1 MKIFKN
7 KKFITSL
14 VVLLFLVLPIGLLA
28 SEQSEGLLN
37 TAMTGVTSGV
47 GYAVSV
53 VVGFVALIITS
64 VLGLISTLLIDVIVQ
79 VAQYNNIINV
89 PVVAEGWVIVRD
101 LCNMFFV
108 LIFLIIAFATI
119 LRVESYNFKKM
130 LPKLLM
136 YAVLIN
142 FSRTI
147 FGLIIDASTIIMLTF
162 VSGFANA
169 PGQLVGLMKMGDVLS
184 ASNQKLSSTSAF
196 GTWGVVVGIIAGVI
210 ASVMT
215 AVVLTVILAVLAM
228 RIVMLWIYTVLSPLA
243 FLGFGFDPIK
253 KFTQEIWDDFIKT
266 VIIGPVLAFF
276 IYLAFK
282 VDASVSALGG
292 VFGSEK
298 DPVCAGVNALFCG
311 DSFQKYIIVI
321 AMLMGGL
328 KVSQKIGGEV
338 SKIAGKTENWTKG
351 KIKSAGKSSGAAAWG
366 GVKTGGGMAMGGLK
380 AADATWNKGRGAS
393 MVGVVQDRYKS
404 AAKGAVAGGAVGS
417 IGGFGGAAL
426 GGLVGGVAGMFSK
439 NVGDHFDNKR
449 KLREAQGKISTD
461 EKGTW
466 FSQNG
471 IDYMKDAK
479 DGKFKKADKKTGV
492 IIAPDALKIGKMDLE
507 DTTNDQKMFSAHY
520 RSATNKGKASR
531 EVAEKE
537 GVDKAM
543 KNYNG
548 ISPEDLKRLF
558 DTETDKKNSKALAM
572 LLKGKF
578 KDGEHERVNKAKDI
592 LSGNELLNKD
602 FSEAMMKNNAYL
614 YHTRA
619 DGKSVDEGAI
629 TKAFS
634 EGKIK
639 LEEQSLSN
647 LNADSMK
654 MFAKILGDKFE
665 AAAGK
670 MVKNT
675 ADADKFK
682 KIFEDGIAKDKI
694 KDFSGDDLAIRR
706 AFSKVTGDLHTGFQ
720 DKGGSVSVSGVG
732 ELMNFVNNMN
742 VKDYGKLSDEA
753 LQNPA
758 VQKAIRN
765 TLTTSTKTME
775 KINKS
780 NDLTTKR
787 AEDLERIKNGT
798 SLTP

>member
-1 MKIFKN
+1 MNILKN
-7 KKFITSL
+7 KKIISSL
-14 VVLLFLVLPIGLLA
+14 VVLFLLFF
-28 SEQSEGLLN
+28 
-37 TAMTGVTSGV
+37 V
-47 GYAVSV
+47 GYLANAATEDPLSSTAANNVLTDAVGSAIATV
-53 VVGFVALIITS
+53 IGWIALLITS
-64 VLGLISTLLIDVIVQ
+64 VLGLISTVLIDVIVK

-89 PVVAEGWVIVRD
+89 EVVRVGWVIVRD

-108 LIFLIIAFATI
+108 LIFLIMAFATI

-162 VSGFANA
+162 VGGFANL
-169 PGQLVGLMKMGDVLS
+169 PGKFTDLFLIDKTLAID
-184 ASNQKLSSTSAF
+184 ATKL
-196 GTWGVVVGIIAGVI
+196 GTKNLGPWTVTVGIIMGVI
-210 ASVMT
+210 ASALT
-215 AVVLTVILAVLAM
+215 VVILAVILAVLVM
-228 RIVMLWIYTVLSPLA
+228 RVIMLWIYTILSPLA
-243 FLGFGFDPIK
+243 FLGFGFDPLK
-253 KFTQEIWDDFIKT
+253 KFTQEIWDDFIKA
-266 VIIGPVLAFF
+266 IIVGPVLAFF
-276 IYLAFK
+276 IYLSFYVAT
-282 VDASVSALGG
+282 S
-292 VFGSEK
+292 
-298 DPVCAGVNALFCG
+298 VNAITTGQGNDVCTGANAFFCSG
-311 DSFQKYIIVI
+311 PIQKYIIVI

-351 KIKSAGKSSGAAAWG
+351 KIKAAGNKSGAAVWG
-366 GVKTGGGMAMGGLK
+366 GVKTGGGIAMGGLK

-393 MVGVVQDRYKS
+393 YVGVVQDRYKS
-404 AAKGAVAGGAVGS
+404 VAKGAAAGAAVGS
-417 IGGFGGAAL
+417 IGGFGGAGI
-426 GGLVGGVAGMFSK
+426 GGLVGGVAGAFSK
-439 NVGDHFDNKR
+439 NVGNHFDNKR
-449 KLREAQGKISTD
+449 KLREAQGKIN
-461 EKGTW
+461 EKDDGAW
-466 FSQNG
+466 YSHNG
-471 IDYMKDAK
+471 HDYKADDK
-479 DGKFKKADKKTGV
+479 GKFRKFDKSANNFV
-492 IIAPDALKIGKMDLE
+492 SDEVLKIGGKDLV
-507 DTTNDQKMFSAHY
+507 NDRTEEQKRFSAHY
-520 RSATNKGKASR
+520 RAATNKGKASR

-558 DTETDKKNSKALAM
+558 ETETDKKNLKALAM

-578 KDGEHERVNKAKDI
+578 KDGEHAQVNKAKDL
-592 LSGNELLNKD
+592 LSGNELMNKD

-614 YHTRA
+614 YNTRK
-619 DGKSVDEGAI
+619 DGSIDTGAI
-629 TKAFS
+629 SKAFS

-639 LEEQSLSN
+639 LEEQSLAN
-647 LNADSMK
+647 LNADAMK
-654 MFAKILGDKFE
+654 TFANVLGDKFE
-665 AAAGK
+665 TAAGK

-675 ADADKFK
+675 ADADRFK
-682 KIFEDGIAKDKI
+682 KIFKDGIASDKI

-742 VKDYGKLSDEA
+742 VKDYSKLSDEA
-753 LQNPA
+753 LQNSA

-765 TLTTSTKTME
+765 TLTASTKTMD

-787 AEDLERIKNGT
+787 VEDLERIKNGE
-798 SLTP
+798 SITP